1 MERAERNHL
10 IEKIRKF
17 VQRDKKGHLKKKY
30 AILDYLEGLLGAVE
44 SQYINIFDKF
54 DRLTHKDRKRKSK
67 YYTPFSV
74 ICVFSLG
81 KLRDNLFA
89 QYCSKDT
96 IYTDTSTNESF
107 EERSIDIEWIDRAAG
122 AVKGPQIL
130 ISLADSKS
138 IILENGSESLHAALV
153 KY

>member
-17 VQRDKKGHLKKKY
+17 VQRDKKGHLKKKHE
-30 AILDYLEGLLGAVE
+30 ILDYLEGLLGAVE
-44 SQYINIFDKF
+44 SQYINIFDRF
-54 DRLTHKDRKRKSK
+54 DRLTYKDRKRKSK

-74 ICVFSLG
+74 IVYFPWESLEII
-81 KLRDNLFA
+81 
-89 QYCSKDT
+89 CSHNTALKIPYIQT
-96 IYTDTSTNESF
+96 LLTNESF
-107 EERSIDIEWIDRAAG
+107 EERSIDIEWIDPTAG

-138 IILENGSESLHAALV
+138 IILENGSESLHAALA